1 MLNERYHGSGL
12 HPLNIDLS
20 LTRKLIT
27 IFIHDEL
34 GQVGFNKAIV
44 GISGGIDSALV
55 AYLAVEALGKENVL
69 GLRLPYKASSD
80 DSLHHAMLVIEDLGI
95 PHDTIEITSMVEP
108 LFERFPEMSR
118 MRRGNVMSRQ
128 RMIVLYDQ
136 SEAFNGLVVGTSNKT
151 EALLGYA
158 TIFGDSSAA
167 IQPIGDLYKY
177 QVRQLAREMGVPDVI
192 VNKPPSADLW
202 PGQTDETELGYTYD
216 QADEVLYM
224 LVDQRY
230 TIDDCDQAGIDRA
243 FAEKVWRT
251 VQRSQYKRR
260 LPIVPKLSGR
270 TIGPDFRYLRDWG
283 ASDIPTRPK

>member
-1 MLNERYHGSGL
+1 MLNERYQGSGL

-34 GQVGFNKAIV
+34 GQVGFSKAVV
-44 GISGGIDSALV
+44 GLSGGIDSALV

-69 GLRLPYKASSD
+69 GVRLPYKASSA
-80 DSLHHAMLVIEDLGI
+80 DSLEHAMLVIEDLGI
-95 PHDTIEITSMVEP
+95 AHDTIEITPMVDP
-108 LFERFPEMSR
+108 LIERYPDMSR
-118 MRRGNVMSRQ
+118 MRQGNIMSRQ
-128 RMIVLYDQ
+128 RMICLYDQ
-136 SEAFNGLVVGTSNKT
+136 SEAFGALVIGTSNKT
-151 EALLGYA
+151 ESLLGYA

-177 QVRQLAREMGVPDVI
+177 QVRQLAREVGVPDVI
-192 VNKPPSADLW
+192 VDKPPSADLW
-202 PGQTDETELGYTYD
+202 PGQTDENELGYTYD

-230 TIDDCDQAGIDRA
+230 TIDDVVQAGIKPD
-243 FAEKVWRT
+243 FAERVWRT

-283 ASDIPTRPK
+283 ASTIPTRPK